1 MTRRLQGL
9 FFAAMT
15 GFAMLFGSPAA
26 AADSTPVRIVSI
38 NLCADQLLLLLAEPD
53 HIQSLS
59 YYVLNPDESYFASQA
74 KGFHIN
80 HVTAD
85 EVLALEPDLVLA
97 GVYTQRSTVDLLKRM
112 GVRVVV
118 LGEPTTLSEV
128 RVKFLEV
135 ADMLGARPR
144 AERML
149 AEMTRKLEAI
159 ALKRKNKN
167 PLAVV
172 YFANGLTAGKGTLT
186 DDVMRHAGIENLA
199 ARLGIEG
206 YGSLSLESLLAAAPD
221 MLVFGHISPKAPSL
235 ARMTLEHPAFRRLRD
250 RIKTV
255 ALPRRIWTCWGPFTA
270 EWVERLAEARP

>member
-1 MTRRLQGL
+1 MGWRVRGI
-9 FFAAMT
+9 FSVAMA
-15 GFAMLFGSPAA
+15 GFVMLLGSPAHA
-26 AADSTPVRIVSI
+26 TEPKPVRIVSI
-38 NLCADQLLLLLAEPD
+38 NLCADQLVLLLAEPD

-59 YYVLNPDESYFASQA
+59 YYALDPDESYFASQA

-128 RVKFLEV
+128 RAKFLEV

-144 AERML
+144 AERL
-149 AEMTRKLEAI
+149 LGEMTRRLDAV
-159 ALKRKNKN
+159 AFQNKGKK

-186 DDVMRHAGIENLA
+186 DDVMRHVGIENLA
-199 ARLGIEG
+199 TRLGIEG
-206 YGSLSLESLLAAAPD
+206 YGSLSLESLLVAAPD
-221 MLVFGHISPKAPSL
+221 MLVFGHISPEDPSL
-235 ARMTLEHPAFRRLRD
+235 ARMTLEHPAFRRLRA

-255 ALPRRIWTCWGPFTA
+255 ALPRRVWTCWGPFTA
-270 EWVERLAEARP
+270 DWVERLAEARP